1 MWSSNSFI
9 SRLLVRGGF
18 DASEFALRLEG
29 GLPDGTLGSSSR
41 AVNSKEPA
49 HDSAL
54 VKKAYAAAI
63 TETGKFLGIPF
74 DWRRPTLARVKQRWW
89 NPSDP
94 RFLG

>member
-1 MWSSNSFI
+1 MPGGRFVI
-9 SRLLVRGGF
+9 SWLCGVALTRRKFV
-18 DASEFALRLEG
+18 LRLEG
-29 GLPDGTLGSSSR
+29 GLPDGTPGSSSR

-63 TETGKFLGIPF
+63 TKTGKFLGVPY
-74 DWRRPTLARVKQRWW
+74 DWRRPARARVTKRWW

-94 RFLG
+94 RLFG